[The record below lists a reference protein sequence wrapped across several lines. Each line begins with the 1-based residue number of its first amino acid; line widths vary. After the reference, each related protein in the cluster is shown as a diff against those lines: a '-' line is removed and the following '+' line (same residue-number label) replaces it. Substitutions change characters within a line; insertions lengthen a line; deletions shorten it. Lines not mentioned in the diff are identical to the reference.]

1 SKQEEDESNKL
12 EVPAELA
19 VLTMRNT
26 VLYPGVIFPITVG
39 RDKSIRL
46 IKDANKRDKII
57 AVVAQKNPSVED
69 PSIDDLY
76 NVGTL
81 AQIVR
86 MMRMPDGSSTVI
98 LQGKRRIKIDE
109 YTQTEP
115 YFRAKVSSLPDL
127 SAKESKEYKATIDSI
142 RDISHKIINLSP
154 QIPSEASVALRNIDS
169 KTFLIHFVSSNLN
182 ISQSEKQTLLETL
195 EPAVRATIVL
205 THVTQEL
212 QLLELKDQIQSKVR
226 TDMDKQQK
234 EYFLQQQIRAIQE
247 ELGGDSPDKE

>member
-1 SKQEEDESNKL
+1 
-12 EVPAELA
+12 

-69 PSIDDLY
+69 PGIDDLY
-76 NVGTL
+76 SVGTL

-109 YTQTEP
+109 
-115 YFRAKVSSLPDL
+115 
-127 SAKESKEYKATIDSI
+127 
-142 RDISHKIINLSP
+142 
-154 QIPSEASVALRNIDS
+154 
-169 KTFLIHFVSSNLN
+169 
-182 ISQSEKQTLLETL
+182 
-195 EPAVRATIVL
+195 
-205 THVTQEL
+205 
-212 QLLELKDQIQSKVR
+212 
-226 TDMDKQQK
+226 
-234 EYFLQQQIRAIQE
+234 
-247 ELGGDSPDKE
+247 